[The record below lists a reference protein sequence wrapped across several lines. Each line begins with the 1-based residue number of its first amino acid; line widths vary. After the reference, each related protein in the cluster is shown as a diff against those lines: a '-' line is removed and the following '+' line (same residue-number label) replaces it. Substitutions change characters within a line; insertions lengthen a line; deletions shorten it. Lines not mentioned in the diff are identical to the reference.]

1 MQLNTLKPA
10 EGSKKAKVR
19 VGRGWSSGLGK
30 TSGRG
35 VKGQK
40 SRGKGKV
47 AIGFEG
53 GQMPF
58 HRRIPKS
65 GFTSRTK
72 QTHAEL
78 RLSDFNYI
86 EEPVIDLL
94 VLKDYDIVPENTL
107 SAKVIVSGELTRAI
121 VLRGIS
127 ASKGAIAA
135 IEAKGGKV
143 EV

>member
-72 QTHAEL
+72 RTHAEL

-86 EEPVIDLL
+86 EEPIIDLL

-107 SAKVIVSGELTRAI
+107 SAKVIVSGELTRAV

>member
-40 SRGKGKV
+40 ARGKGKV
-47 AIGFEG
+47 GIGFEG

-65 GFTSRTK
+65 GFTSRSK
-72 QTHAEL
+72 RTHAEL
-78 RLSDFNYI
+78 RLSDFNVI
-86 EEPVIDLL
+86 EETDIDLL
-94 VLKDYDIVPENTL
+94 VLKDYDLIPQNILT
-107 SAKVIVSGELTRAI
+107 AKVIASGELNRKI

-127 ASKGAIAA
+127 ATKGALAA

-143 EV
+143 EG

>member
-35 VKGQK
+35 VKGQRA
-40 SRGKGKV
+40 RGKGKV

-72 QTHAEL
+72 RTHAEL
-78 RLSDFNYI
+78 RLNDFNYI

-94 VLKDYDIVPENTL
+94 VLKDYDIVSQNTL
-107 SAKVIVSGELTRAI
+107 SAKVIASGELTRTI
-121 VLRGIS
+121 TLRGIS
-127 ASKGAIAA
+127 ATKGAVAA

-143 EV
+143 ES

>member
-65 GFTSRTK
+65 GFTSRSK
-72 QTHAEL
+72 RTHCEL
-78 RLSDFNYI
+78 RLSDFNYVD
-86 EEPVIDLL
+86 EPVIDLL
-94 VLKDYDIVPENTL
+94 VLKDYNIVPVNTL
-107 SAKVIVSGELTRAI
+107 TAKVIATGELTKAV
-121 VLRGIS
+121 VLRGIAAS
-127 ASKGAIAA
+127 AGARAA

-143 EV
+143 EA

>member
-35 VKGQK
+35 VKGQRA
-40 SRGKGKV
+40 RGKGKV

-65 GFTSRTK
+65 GFTSRSK
-72 QTHAEL
+72 GTHAEL
-78 RLSDFNYI
+78 RLNDFNHI

-94 VLKDYDIVPENTL
+94 VLKDYDIVSENTL
-107 SAKVIVSGELTRAI
+107 SAKVILSGELTRAV

-143 EV
+143 EA